1 MITLHQAQKLI
12 VKSLKRFRVVITG
25 RRFGKTVCSVSELVG
40 KAFFQKDGLVC
51 YIAPTNEDV
60 RDIVW
65 RELKNAV
72 EPIATKIND
81 VRMEIE
87 IKNKFGGTS
96 LIKTASWQSIID
108 KGRLRGQKFHFIV
121 MDEVSSY
128 KNFWVG
134 WEEVIRPTLTDYK
147 GSVLFIGTPKG
158 LNHFYDLYNLKDKD
172 EDFDSFK
179 FTTYDNP
186 FIDPKEI
193 DKAKGQMTVDR
204 FAQEYLGEFRKMEGL
219 VYKEFIREIDVKD
232 FKEDEINLKEI
243 IVPIDWGYTNP
254 AGALKILVDRDNR
267 FYISDEFYKRGQ
279 TTDQIVEY
287 VKGWKGVKHYPDPAE
302 PDRIEIAQR
311 LGLNCREV
319 SKDKIA
325 GIDRVRELFKQRRI
339 VVHPRCINLINELET
354 YHYPESRGD
363 LNEKE
368 EPVKENDHLMD
379 SIRYALYNYNDVK
392 PTVFGFNGGQQ
403 SVHKF
408 I

>member
-1 MITLHQAQKLI
+1 MITLHQAQKEI
-12 VKSLKRFRVVITG
+12 VESNKRFRVVITG
-25 RRFGKTVCSVSELVG
+25 RRFGKTVCSVAELVG
-40 KAFFQKDGLVC
+40 RAFFEKDGLVC
-51 YIAPTNEDV
+51 YIAPTNEDI

-87 IKNKFGGTS
+87 ITNKFGGTS
-96 LIKTASWQSIID
+96 LIRTASWQSIID

-147 GSVLFIGTPKG
+147 GDVLFIGTPKG
-158 LNHFYDLYNLKDKD
+158 LNHFYDLYNKKD
-172 EDFDSFK
+172 EDYQGFK

-186 FIDPKEI
+186 FIDPKEV
-193 DKAKGQMTVDR
+193 DKAKNQMTVDR

-219 VYKEFIREIDVKD
+219 VYKEFIREIDVKN
-232 FKEDEINLKEI
+232 FDENNLNIKEI

-254 AGALKILVDRDNR
+254 AGALKIIVNKDNC
-267 FYISDEFYKRGQ
+267 FYIADEYYKRNK
-279 TTDQIVEY
+279 TTDEIIESI
-287 VKGWKGVKHYPDPAE
+287 KMWGGVKYYPDPAE
-302 PDRIEIAQR
+302 PDRIEIAKR
-311 LGLNCREV
+311 NGLNVREV
-319 SKDKIA
+319 SKDKLA
-325 GIDRVRELFKQRRI
+325 GIDKVRELFKQRRI
-339 VVHPRCINLINELET
+339 IIHPKCINLINELET
-354 YHYPESRGD
+354 YHYPEHKGD

-379 SIRYALYNYNDVK
+379 CLRYALYNYNDSNPIILTNLGGVK
-392 PTVFGFNGGQQ
+392 TF
-403 SVHKF
+403 K
-408 I
+408 

>member
-1 MITLHQAQKLI
+1 MITLHEAQKLI
-12 VKSLKRFRVVITG
+12 VSNQKRFRVVITG

-40 KAFFQKDGLVC
+40 RAFFQKDGLVC

-65 RELKNAV
+65 RELKNAI
-72 EPIATKIND
+72 EPIALKIND

-87 IKNKFGGTS
+87 IKNKFGGVS
-96 LIKTASWQSIID
+96 LIRTASWQSIID

-147 GSVLFIGTPKG
+147 GEVLFIGTPKG

-172 EDFDSFK
+172 EDFEGFK
-179 FTTYDNP
+179 FTSYDNP

-204 FAQEYLGEFRKMEGL
+204 FQQEYMGEFRKMEGL
-219 VYKEFIREIDVKD
+219 VYKEFIREVDVKD
-232 FKEDEINLKEI
+232 FKEDELNLKEI

-254 AGALKILVDRDNR
+254 AGALKILVNKDNH
-267 FYISDEFYKRGQ
+267 FYISDEYYKRGK
-279 TTDQIVEY
+279 TTDEIIESI
-287 VKGWKGVKHYPDPAE
+287 KMWGGVKYYPDPAE
-302 PDRIEIAQR
+302 PDRIEMAKR

-319 SKDKIA
+319 SKDKVA
-325 GIDRVRELFKQRRI
+325 GIDKVRELFKQRRI
-339 VVHPRCINLINELET
+339 KIHPRCVNLINELET
-354 YHYPESRGD
+354 YHYPENKGD
-363 LNEKE
+363 INEKE

-379 SIRYALYNYNDVK
+379 CIRYALYNYNDSNPTILNNFNTVK
-392 PTVFGFNGGQQ
+392 SF
-403 SVHKF
+403 K
-408 I
+408 